1 MWFEKLFGF
10 REESIAQVQQHLTVA
25 DGKITSRVNGKTYQ
39 YGRLEILSLE
49 ELKTAGSTKG
59 DYQGEIQVEEV
70 VGNVQHL
77 HQSEAQ
83 AGAFFQA
90 ASQFNLLEM
99 ISPQATPELGVG
111 IYENDRTQGP
121 ACAIACGAGTVYRN
135 YFVPIKDQIGQ
146 SKDLQIDCLSAI
158 AKALNNDELQL
169 WEMQNGYA
177 LPTSAESLRRIASE
191 IKALDA
197 AGYEALKGKLK
208 IGIQWNTEVTMA
220 TAKHTVTQAYCSALP
235 VAYARFDAEL
245 WEPFARLVLEASY
258 EATLYAALQ
267 HFERSQNPKVYL
279 TLVGGGA
286 FGNARSWIF
295 DALAGAINLFKNTPL
310 ELKIVSY
317 GKSDPAVEIFVE
329 QWG

>member
-10 REESIAQVQQHLTVA
+10 SEESIAQVQQHLIVA
-25 DGKITSRVNGKTYQ
+25 DGKITSTVNGKSYQ
-39 YGRLEILSLE
+39 HGRLEVITLE
-49 ELKTAGSTKG
+49 TLKRAGKTKEK
-59 DYQGEIQVEEV
+59 YQSQIQVVEV
-70 VGNVQHL
+70 IGNVQHL
-77 HQSEAQ
+77 HQVQ
-83 AGAFFQA
+83 ANEGAFFQA

-99 ISPQATPELGVG
+99 ISPQATPALGVG

-146 SKDLQIDCLSAI
+146 SKELQIDCLATI
-158 AKALNNDELQL
+158 AEALDNDTLQL

-177 LPTSAESLRRIASE
+177 LPTSAESLRRIATA
-191 IKALDA
+191 INTLDT
-197 AGYEALKGKLK
+197 AGYEALKGKLE
-208 IGIQWNTEVTMA
+208 IGIQWDTEVTMG
-220 TAKHTVTQAYCSALP
+220 TSQHTVTQAYCSALP
-235 VAYARFDAEL
+235 VAYAKFEAEL
-245 WEPFARLVLEASY
+245 WEPFARLILEATY

-267 HFERSQNPKVYL
+267 NFEHTKNPKVYL

-295 DALAGAINLFKNTPL
+295 EALAGAINQFKNTPL
-310 ELKIVSY
+310 EIKIVSY